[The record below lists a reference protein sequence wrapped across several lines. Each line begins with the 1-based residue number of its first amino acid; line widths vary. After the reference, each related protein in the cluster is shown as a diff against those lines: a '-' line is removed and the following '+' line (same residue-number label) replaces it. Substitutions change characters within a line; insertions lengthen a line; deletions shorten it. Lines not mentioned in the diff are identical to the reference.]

1 MVDWAY
7 EYWIHPCV
15 ASSSFEIYHQCY
27 DATLALA
34 LALNKTIEGIAASQ
48 MFFTDTMSYRT
59 CIIVLRTEFQ
69 PDLKWYSKRRKWKA
83 N

>member
-48 MFFTDTMSYRT
+48 MSQ
-59 CIIVLRTEFQ
+59 CHTE
-69 PDLKWYSKRRKWKA
+69 LV
-83 N
+83 